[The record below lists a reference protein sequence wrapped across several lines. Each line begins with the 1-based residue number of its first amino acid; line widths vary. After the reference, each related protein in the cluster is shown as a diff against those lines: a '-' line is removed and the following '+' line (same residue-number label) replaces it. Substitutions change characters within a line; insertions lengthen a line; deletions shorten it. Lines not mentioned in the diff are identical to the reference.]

1 VNEVAW
7 FGVLGPLEVTAGGR
21 PVTVPGWRQRE
32 LLVVLLLRANQ
43 TVPVDVLV
51 DVAWRDQPPATAH
64 RQVQNCVGRL
74 RRALTAG
81 GIAPDPIET
90 RPGGYRLRVGDTQ
103 VDTLAFAR
111 HVSAGR
117 QAETQGRLPE
127 AAARLREALAL
138 WRGPALAD
146 LDGDLVSSE
155 AARLEDQRLTV
166 LEECLELELRL
177 GRHHEA
183 AGELSTLVR
192 DHPLREPLWARLM
205 LALYRDGRKA
215 EALEAFRRAC
225 DVFRA
230 ELDVAPVA
238 ELVELERAIRE
249 EDPSLILPDALVS
262 AGESEPGRAGQDEQ
276 EGRPHRPRPCQL
288 PPDVP
293 DFTGREETIDDLDG
307 LLRNARDGRA
317 VVISAI
323 AGQAGVGK
331 TALAVHVAHRLRSEF
346 PEGQLYV
353 NLRSA
358 QDHRAEPA
366 EVLARFLR
374 ALGVDGGAI
383 PDGMEERA
391 ALYREELAD
400 RRMLVVLDNAVNGAQ
415 VQPLLPGVPGCAVLV
430 TSRSRLA
437 LPGTRPVELD
447 VLPPEQAVDL
457 LTRIVG
463 PERVSEELDAA
474 RELIHLC
481 GRLPLALRI
490 VGARLAVRPH
500 WTLTRMAR
508 RLTDEQRRL
517 DELAHDDLEVRA
529 SLGLSYDHLVPRSRR
544 LFHLLGLLDAP
555 DVTNWVCAALLDT
568 TIATA
573 DDLIDDLVDAQLIDT
588 SGPDATG
595 RVRYHFHDLVR
606 LYARERAVA
615 EEFPAERTAAITRA
629 LGAWLVA
636 VENAHRA
643 VYGGDFA
650 VLHGTAARWGA
661 AADEL
666 AESITADPLSW
677 YDTERLNIVAG
688 VRQAAD
694 IGLDEL
700 CWDLAASAVS
710 LFLSRGHNDDWEE
723 TLSTA
728 LTATRGGGNRRGTA
742 TMLIGL
748 GLLDTYRHRYD
759 NATMMLD
766 EAVSLFQELDDRHGL
781 ALALPLTAH
790 VDGFRGHYDQ
800 AIARHEESIEVLRSV
815 GDRGAET
822 LALRS
827 LGQLLNDIGRPE
839 RARHYLEQ
847 ALESTDRE
855 GDQRT
860 RAEVL
865 LQLGEL
871 CLAVDEVDR
880 AEVLLNEM
888 LEIVLRFADQRGEAY
903 ARHGLGLVRLEQ
915 RDHAAAA
922 EQLRRSLE
930 ICLSVG
936 ETLREAEVRVA
947 LGELHRRLREP
958 KEAFEHL
965 TASVR
970 ITAELATPLWQ
981 ARGLR
986 ILGDVHADEGDEA
999 AAREVWARA
1008 KELFAEIGS
1017 PELTQVDDRLSRL
1030 MTGL

>member
-1 VNEVAW
+1 MNEVAW
-7 FGVLGPLEVTAGGR
+7 FGVLGPLEVTAGGH

-43 TVPVDVLV
+43 PVPVDVLV

-81 GIAPDPIET
+81 GLAADVIET
-90 RPGGYRLRVGDTQ
+90 RPGGYLLRVADGQ

-111 HVSAGR
+111 HVAAGR
-117 QAETQGRLPE
+117 RAAAEGLLPE
-127 AAARLREALAL
+127 AVGRLREALTL

-155 AARLEDQRLTV
+155 AARLEDQRLAV
-166 LEECLELELRL
+166 LEDCLELELRL

-183 AGELSTLVR
+183 AGELVTLVR
-192 DHPLREPLWARLM
+192 DHPLSEPLWSRLM

-215 EALEAFRRAC
+215 EALDAFRRAC
-225 DVFRA
+225 EVFRA
-230 ELDVAPVA
+230 ELDVEPGN
-238 ELVELERAIRE
+238 ELAKLEQAIRDD
-249 EDPSLILPDALVS
+249 DPALSLPADEVEQPTEPDL
-262 AGESEPGRAGQDEQ
+262 
-276 EGRPHRPRPCQL
+276 PRPCQL
-288 PPDVP
+288 PPDVA
-293 DFTGREETIDDLDG
+293 DFTGRDETIDELAE
-307 LLRNARDGRA
+307 LLGNGRDGRA

-331 TALAVHVAHRLRSEF
+331 TALAVHVAHRLRAEF
-346 PEGQLYV
+346 PDGQLYV

-366 EVLARFLR
+366 EVLARFLS
-374 ALGVDGGAI
+374 ALGVAGTAI
-383 PDGMEERA
+383 PDGIEERA
-391 ALYREELAD
+391 ALYRERLAE

-463 PERVSEELDAA
+463 PERVAEELEAA
-474 RELIHLC
+474 RELIRLC

-500 WTLTRMAR
+500 WTLARMAR
-508 RLTDEQRRL
+508 RLGDEQRRL
-517 DELAHDDLEVRA
+517 DELTHEDLEVRA
-529 SLGLSYDHLVPRSRR
+529 SLGLSYHHLAPRSRR

-555 DVTNWVCAALLDT
+555 DFTDWVCAALLDT

-573 DDLIDDLVDAQLIDT
+573 DDLIDDLVDAQLIDI
-588 SGPDATG
+588 SGRDSTG

-615 EEFPAERTAAITRA
+615 EEFPAERAAAVARA
-629 LGAWLVA
+629 LGGWLAVA
-636 VENAHRA
+636 EKAHQA
-643 VYGGDFA
+643 VYGGDF
-650 VLHGTAARWGA
+650 VILHGTAARWRT
-661 AADEL
+661 AADAL
-666 AESITADPLSW
+666 AEPIAADPLSW
-677 YDTERLNIVAG
+677 YDAERLNIVAG
-688 VRQAAD
+688 VRQAAEA
-694 IGLDEL
+694 GLDEL
-700 CWDLAASAVS
+700 CWDLAASTVS
-710 LFLSRGHNDDWEE
+710 LFLTRGHNDDWEH
-723 TLSTA
+723 TLTMA
-728 LTATRGGGNRRGTA
+728 LAATRRGGNRRGTA
-742 TMLIGL
+742 LMLTGL

-759 NATMMLD
+759 NATAVLD
-766 EAVSLFQELDDRHGL
+766 EAIQIFQDLGDRHGL

-800 AIARHEESIEVLRSV
+800 AVARHEASIEVLRSV
-815 GDRGAET
+815 GDRGAAT

-827 LGQLLNDIGRPE
+827 LGQLLNDIGRPG
-839 RARHYLEQ
+839 RARPYLEQ
-847 ALESTDRE
+847 ALEASRE
-855 GDQRT
+855 DDQRT
-860 RAEVL
+860 YAEVL
-865 LQLGEL
+865 HQLAEL
-871 CLAVDEVDR
+871 YLAVEEVER
-880 AEVLLNEM
+880 AEEALDEM
-888 LEIVLRFADQRGEAY
+888 IGIVERLEDRRGEAY

-915 RDHAAAA
+915 RAHVAAAD
-922 EQLRRSLE
+922 ELRRSLA
-930 ICLSVG
+930 ICLAIG
-936 ETLREAEVRVA
+936 EPLREAEVRIA

-958 KEAFEHL
+958 AEALAHL

-970 ITAELATPLWQ
+970 ITTELATPLWR

-986 ILGDVHADEGDEA
+986 VLGDVHADQGDDT
-999 AAREVWARA
+999 AARDAWTRAR
-1008 KELFAEIGS
+1008 ELFAEIGS
-1017 PELTQVDDRLSRL
+1017 PEAAQVDDRL
-1030 MTGL
+1030 MAYD